1 MHKIMQKRFKEV
13 KQYGFGGDFGPE
25 EYDALYDDN
34 EIFKGIYNKVKIFEG
49 FLKVD
54 NDTDYKDAKDL
65 AETIFDYIIDN
76 YGGVHKKEKLD
87 KFLDAL
93 FEEDT
98 KFFKEIMKPLLDAV
112 VSYIDYYMENS
123 SENIIESIKEAAID
137 YFYSNLDNKLDI
149 GSYTISDEVETFLQK
164 NNIKTDD
171 IPELLENVIK
181 TYKKNINIYIEDDVN
196 TNKYETVSLGD
207 FYLNEE
213 FSNELPSIF
222 YEFDSLPED
231 YIYYIESNC
240 DSKIIDLKSCIGYD
254 DYAVNI
260 VFVCY
265 FDDIK
270 KYILEYA
277 DDNNLIE

>member
-1 MHKIMQKRFKEV
+1 MHKIKQKRFKEV
-13 KQYGFGGDFGPE
+13 KQYGLGGDFGPE

-76 YGGVHKKEKLD
+76 YGGVPKKEKLD

-123 SENIIESIKEAAID
+123 LEYIMEDIKEVAID
-137 YFYSNLDNKLDI
+137 NFYSNLDNKLDI

-164 NNIKTDD
+164 NHIKTDD

-181 TYKKNINIYIEDDVN
+181 TYRKNIDIYIEDDVN

-207 FYLNEE
+207 FYLNEK
-213 FSNELPSIF
+213 FSVELPSIC
-222 YEFDSLPED
+222 YEFDSLSED
-231 YIYYIESNC
+231 YIDYIKSNC
-240 DSKIIDLKSCIGYD
+240 SNPIKLKDCVGYTNYSEDS
-254 DYAVNI
+254 

-270 KYILEYA
+270 EYILEYA